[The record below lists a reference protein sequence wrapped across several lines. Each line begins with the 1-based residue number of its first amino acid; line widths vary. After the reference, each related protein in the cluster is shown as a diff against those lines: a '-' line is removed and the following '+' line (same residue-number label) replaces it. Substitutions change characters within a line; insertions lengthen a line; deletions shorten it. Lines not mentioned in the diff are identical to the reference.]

1 MDRARST
8 MTTSVGGLAVQLSH
22 AFMLLLLVTSVAA
35 EPVPVSCIADFIGY
49 CTIIELLETFSR

>member
-1 MDRARST
+1 